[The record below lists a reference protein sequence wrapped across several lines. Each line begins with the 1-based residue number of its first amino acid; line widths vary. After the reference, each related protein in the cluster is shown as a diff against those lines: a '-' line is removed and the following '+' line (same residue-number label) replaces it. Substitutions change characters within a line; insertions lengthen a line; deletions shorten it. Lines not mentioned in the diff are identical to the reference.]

1 MSMFEELYQLALG
14 ATLTLTISADERSGK
29 LTVNVI
35 PKPKADHGEAALST
49 PLSLTA
55 TPAEFD
61 GSFVSVLSGY
71 RSEHR
76 SLAEQAEATKDLLSA
91 AKTASQN
98 KARGA
103 VAKASAK
110 PAPKAVGSRG
120 DDPDADDEGG
130 GSEGGDATA
139 ETGPETAV
147 TDATPQ
153 TQPAASEPQL
163 FG

>member
-55 TPAEFD
+55 APAEFD
-61 GSFVSVLSGY
+61 ESFVSVLSGY

-91 AKTASQN
+91 AKSASQN

-110 PAPKAVGSRG
+110 PAPKAAGSR
-120 DDPDADDEGG
+120 DDEPDAGDEGG
-130 GSEGGDATA
+130 GSEGEEQTNETGA
-139 ETGPETAV
+139 ETSAANT
-147 TDATPQ
+147 TPQ
-153 TQPAASEPQL
+153 AQAASEPLL

>member
-1 MSMFEELYQLALG
+1 MSMFQELYQLALG
-14 ATLTLTISADERSGK
+14 ATLTLTISADEHCGK

-35 PKPKADHGEAALST
+35 PKPKSDHGESALST

-91 AKTASQN
+91 AKAASAN

-110 PAPKAVGSRG
+110 PARNAVGSR
-120 DDPDADDEGG
+120 DDPDADDESG
-130 GSEGGDATA
+130 GSEGGESASESRTEPA
-139 ETGPETAV
+139 
-147 TDATPQ
+147 ATPDTPQ
-153 TQPAASEPQL
+153 AQPASEPLL

>member
-1 MSMFEELYQLALG
+1 MSMFGELYQLALG

-35 PKPKADHGEAALST
+35 PKPKVDHGETALST

-55 TPAEFD
+55 TPEEFD
-61 GSFVSVLSGY
+61 SSFVSVLSGY

-76 SLAEQAEATKDLLSA
+76 SLAEQAEATKELMQA
-91 AKTASQN
+91 AKTASQT

-103 VAKASAK
+103 VAKASATL
-110 PAPKAVGSRG
+110 APKADADRNEEA
-120 DDPDADDEGG
+120 DADDDGDGTLGG
-130 GSEGGDATA
+130 GEK
-139 ETGPETAV
+139 PETTTA
-147 TDATPQ
+147 AAAPQ
-153 TQPAASEPQL
+153 SQLPASEPQL

>member
-1 MSMFEELYQLALG
+1 MSMFGELYQLALG
-14 ATLTLTISADERSGK
+14 ATLTLTISADEPSGK

-55 TPAEFD
+55 TPDEFD
-61 GSFVSVLSGY
+61 SSFVSVLSGY

-76 SLAEQAEATKDLLSA
+76 SLAEQAEATKELLQA
-91 AKTASQN
+91 AKTASQT

-103 VAKASAK
+103 VAKASAR
-110 PAPKAVGSRG
+110 PTATADASRH
-120 DDPDADDEGG
+120 DEAEADDDGDGDGKPDGVETPEAPVAAAAP
-130 GSEGGDATA
+130 GSQL
-139 ETGPETAV
+139 P
-147 TDATPQ
+147 
-153 TQPAASEPQL
+153 ASEPQL

>member
-1 MSMFEELYQLALG
+1 MSMFGELYQLALG
-14 ATLTLTISADERSGK
+14 ATLTLTISADERTGK

-55 TPAEFD
+55 TPDEFD
-61 GSFVSVLSGY
+61 SSFASVLSGY

-76 SLAEQAEATKDLLSA
+76 SLTEQAEATKELLQA
-91 AKTASQN
+91 AKTASQT

-110 PAPKAVGSRG
+110 DAPKAGAGRNDEG
-120 DDPDADDEGG
+120 DADDDGQPDGVET
-130 GSEGGDATA
+130 SETPGAG
-139 ETGPETAV
+139 AV
-147 TDATPQ
+147 PQ
-153 TQPAASEPQL
+153 SQLPASEPQL

>member
-1 MSMFEELYQLALG
+1 MSMFRELYQLALG

-29 LTVNVI
+29 LTINVI

-55 TPAEFD
+55 TPDEFD
-61 GSFVSVLSGY
+61 SSFISVLSGY

-76 SLAEQAEATKDLLSA
+76 SLAEQAEATKELLQA
-91 AKTASQN
+91 AKTASQT

-110 PAPKAVGSRG
+110 QGTKASAGG
-120 DDPDADDEGG
+120 DDDEDAGDD
-130 GSEGGDATA
+130 SGDSHDGA
-139 ETGPETAV
+139 ETRNAPAV
-147 TDATPQ
+147 TAAPQ
-153 TQPAASEPQL
+153 SQLPASEPQL

>member
-1 MSMFEELYQLALG
+1 MSMFRELYQLALG
-14 ATLTLTISADERSGK
+14 ATLTLTISADDRSGK
-29 LTVNVI
+29 LTINVI

-55 TPAEFD
+55 TPDEFD
-61 GSFVSVLSGY
+61 SSFISVLSGY

-76 SLAEQAEATKDLLSA
+76 SLAEQAEATKELLQA
-91 AKTASQN
+91 AKTASQT

-110 PAPKAVGSRG
+110 QAPKASAGG
-120 DDPDADDEGG
+120 DDDEDA
-130 GSEGGDATA
+130 GGDSGDSHDGA
-139 ETGPETAV
+139 ETRDAV
-147 TDATPQ
+147 TAPAAPQ
-153 TQPAASEPQL
+153 SQLPASEPQL

>member
-49 PLSLTA
+49 PLSLSA

-110 PAPKAVGSRG
+110 LAPKAASSRD
-120 DDPDADDEGG
+120 DDPDDDEGG
-130 GSEGGDATA
+130 GKEGGQQA
-139 ETGPETAV
+139 AV
-147 TDATPQ
+147 PAAADVTPQ
-153 TQPAASEPQL
+153 TQPGASEPLL

>member
-1 MSMFEELYQLALG
+1 MSMFAELYQLALG

-55 TPAEFD
+55 TPSEFD
-61 GSFVSVLSGY
+61 SSFVSVLSGY

-76 SLAEQAEATKDLLSA
+76 SLAEQAEATKELLSA
-91 AKTASQN
+91 AKSASQN

-110 PAPKAVGSRG
+110 PAPKGGAASDVEA
-120 DDPDADDEGG
+120 DLDDEGS
-130 GSEGGDATA
+130 GSDGSDEA
-139 ETGPETAV
+139 PVTAV
-147 TDATPQ
+147 ADAAAH
-153 TQPAASEPQL
+153 TQLPASEPQL

>member
-14 ATLTLTISADERSGK
+14 ATLTLTISADERSGR

-35 PKPKADHGEAALST
+35 PKPKADHGEAALSM

-91 AKTASQN
+91 AKTASAN

-110 PAPKAVGSRG
+110 PAPRAVGSR
-120 DDPDADDEGG
+120 DDPDVDDESG
-130 GSEGGDATA
+130 GSEAG
-139 ETGPETAV
+139 E
-147 TDATPQ
+147 
-153 TQPAASEPQL
+153 AASESRTEPAATGDTPQAQPASEPLL

>member
-91 AKTASQN
+91 AKTASAN

-110 PAPKAVGSRG
+110 PAPKGVGSR
-120 DDPDADDEGG
+120 DDPDVDDESG
-130 GSEGGDATA
+130 GSEAG
-139 ETGPETAV
+139 E
-147 TDATPQ
+147 
-153 TQPAASEPQL
+153 AASESRTEPAATGDTPQAQPASEPLL

>member
-1 MSMFEELYQLALG
+1 MSIFGELYQLALG

-35 PKPKADHGEAALST
+35 PKPKADHGETALTT
-49 PLSLTA
+49 PLCLTA
-55 TPAEFD
+55 TPEEFD
-61 GSFVSVLSGY
+61 SSFVSVLSGY

-76 SLAEQAEATKDLLSA
+76 SLAEQAEATKELLQA
-91 AKTASQN
+91 AKTASQT

-110 PAPKAVGSRG
+110 QAPKADDDGDGSH
-120 DDPDADDEGG
+120 DGG
-130 GSEGGDATA
+130 
-139 ETGPETAV
+139 ETPETPVSA
-147 TDATPQ
+147 AAPQ
-153 TQPAASEPQL
+153 SQLPASEPRL

>member
-35 PKPKADHGEAALST
+35 PKPKSDHGEAALST

-61 GSFVSVLSGY
+61 GSFVSVLTGY

-110 PAPKAVGSRG
+110 PAPKAAGSL
-120 DDPDADDEGG
+120 DDEPHADDEGG
-130 GSEGGDATA
+130 GSEGGEQTGETGAATA
-139 ETGPETAV
+139 AAGR
-147 TDATPQ
+147 TPQ
-153 TQPAASEPQL
+153 AQSASEPLL

>member
-14 ATLTLTISADERSGK
+14 ATLTLTISADERIGK

-91 AKTASQN
+91 AKTASAN

-110 PAPKAVGSRG
+110 PAPKAVGSR
-120 DDPDADDEGG
+120 DDPDVDDESG
-130 GSEGGDATA
+130 GSEAG
-139 ETGPETAV
+139 E
-147 TDATPQ
+147 
-153 TQPAASEPQL
+153 AASESRTEPAATGDTPEAQPASEPLL

>member
-1 MSMFEELYQLALG
+1 MFGELYQLALG

-35 PKPKADHGEAALST
+35 PKPKADHGETALST

-55 TPAEFD
+55 TPEEFD
-61 GSFVSVLSGY
+61 SSFVSVLSAY

-76 SLAEQAEATKDLLSA
+76 SLAEQAEAKKELLQA
-91 AKTASQN
+91 AKSASQT

-103 VAKASAK
+103 VAKASATL
-110 PAPKAVGSRG
+110 APKADAGRYEEA
-120 DDPDADDEGG
+120 DADADGEGRHDG
-130 GSEGGDATA
+130 G
-139 ETGPETAV
+139 ETPETPVA
-147 TDATPQ
+147 AAAPQ
-153 TQPAASEPQL
+153 SQLAASEPQL